1 MRIFFNL
8 LWSHVA
14 QWLLMQLFVIQS
26 LPSPP
31 VSLRGGLY
39 LSWHVPGC
47 VGGGSDSLSRCELPL
62 STATCQTK
70 AKQLI
75 SSCRRELWWQYCKH
89 ITINRCTGPGPS
101 HKDNELLLPHYE
113 HSCFHQRRGF
123 QMFITHSE
131 VVARLT
137 LLFVFCIIKAMNG
150 HQSEPDEM
158 WYGDAEAVSF
168 SKCSVCA
175 CV

>member
-113 HSCFHQRRGF
+113 HSCFHQRWGF

-137 LLFVFCIIKAMNG
+137 LLFVFCTIKAMNG
-150 HQSEPDEM
+150 HQSEPDER
-158 WYGDAEAVSF
+158 
-168 SKCSVCA
+168 
-175 CV
+175 